1 MTPSEIY
8 KENADN
14 CAMLA
19 EGEPSRDSPAYKR
32 YRRMEQAWRS
42 LAEEQ
47 QWLDGEVPPVRTD
60 RAKVSKKW
68 MLFLSLKACGL
79 VSFYESAIINR
90 NFSFNRSME
99 NGLPIAGAFLNSSS
113 SGGPP

>member
-1 MTPSEIY
+1 LRANLPGADYPCFLNRYQFCRLPELPGNQNFTALDYFRGEGASFMKPSEIY

-32 YRRMEQAWRS
+32 YRRMEQAWRA

-47 QWLDGEVPPVRTD
+47 EWLDGEVPPLETD
-60 RAKVSKKW
+60 QVDVSKRP
-68 MLFLSLKACGL
+68 LG
-79 VSFYESAIINR
+79 
-90 NFSFNRSME
+90 
-99 NGLPIAGAFLNSSS
+99 
-113 SGGPP
+113 

>member
-1 MTPSEIY
+1 MKSSEIY

-32 YRRMEQAWRS
+32 YRRMEQAWRA

-47 QWLDGEVPPVRTD
+47 EWLDGEVPPLETD
-60 RAKVSKKW
+60 QVDVSKRP
-68 MLFLSLKACGL
+68 LG
-79 VSFYESAIINR
+79 
-90 NFSFNRSME
+90 
-99 NGLPIAGAFLNSSS
+99 
-113 SGGPP
+113 